1 MLADH
6 PDKQFANYILKG
18 IEQGFRIGCHV
29 DSPLQSAKHNMLSA
43 SQHQEIIDN
52 YLKEECAKGRVAGPF
67 KEEQAIGM
75 HISRFGVIPKKS
87 QPGKWRLIVD
97 LSHPKGSSVNDGID
111 PSLCS
116 LSYTSVD
123 EAANRILQLGRGT
136 LMAKLDIQSA
146 YRIIP
151 VHPDD
156 RWLLGMRWKNSI
168 LYIDLVLPFGL
179 RSAPKVFNALA
190 DALIGMDAAYE
201 CWSVTYSALPR

>member
-29 DSPLQSAKHNMLSA
+29 VSPLQSAKHNMLSA

-52 YLKEECAKGRVAGPF
+52 YLNEECAKGHVAGPF
-67 KEEQAIGM
+67 KEAQAMGM

-123 EAANRILQLGRGT
+123 EAANRILQLGRG
-136 LMAKLDIQSA
+136 KS
-146 YRIIP
+146 
-151 VHPDD
+151 
-156 RWLLGMRWKNSI
+156 SI
-168 LYIDLVLPFGL
+168 
-179 RSAPKVFNALA
+179 
-190 DALIGMDAAYE
+190 E
-201 CWSVTYSALPR
+201 